1 MEVTLGKLMVVNSP
15 AQYVFLL
22 DDLWRSSGSAVSL
35 MSQLPSS
42 HVDNMETNAFLV
54 RLGDYSQSLTKKIMH
69 GQPVRSDDR
78 SQLEALHNSC
88 ADLSQRMRQKLENGE
103 YSVALM
109 DQGGY
114 FSASIPNESE
124 GTKGP
129 AETGA
134 GNSPGPEATAGSGQ
148 QNSGNSGIETEE
160 SKGKAEGPKGAGQNE
175 QEGQQQYPVLIYDGP
190 FAESVDKLQPKGLK
204 GRDVTSDE
212 AMQEALRISG
222 DAQLT
227 YGGES
232 QGSIPAYNFSGSY
245 PDGRFVEAS
254 VTKKGGDILW
264 FMSAATGG
272 AEGVP
277 DKTVTD
283 GYKKSASEFLDK
295 AGFRGMRSTYAQFY
309 SGICLINFA
318 AVQNGVILYSDL
330 VKVWVDR
337 ETSKIVGLDARNYR
351 FSHTWRDLPQTKI
364 SKQEAKDLLS
374 ENLDVKDEQLA
385 LIPITPQMEKLCWE
399 FKGTFSG
406 ESYIVYINALTG
418 DEEQVYRII
427 DSESGQLVI

>member
-1 MEVTLGKLMVVNSP
+1 
-15 AQYVFLL
+15 
-22 DDLWRSSGSAVSL
+22 
-35 MSQLPSS
+35 
-42 HVDNMETNAFLV
+42 METNAFLV

-69 GQPVRSDDR
+69 GQPILDEDR
-78 SQLEALHNSC
+78 SQLEALHNAC
-88 ADLSQRMRQKLENGE
+88 AGLSQRMRQKLENGE
-103 YSVALM
+103 FSVALI
-109 DQGGY
+109 DTDGY
-114 FSASIPNESE
+114 FSASLPNESE
-124 GTKGP
+124 GTTGP

-134 GNSPGPEATAGSGQ
+134 GNTQGPEASAGGGQ
-148 QNSGNSGIETEE
+148 QNNNSSGTETEQ
-160 SKGKAEGPKGAGQNE
+160 SKDRAEGPKGAGENE
-175 QEGQQQYPVLIYDGP
+175 QEGQQKYPVLIYDGP
-190 FAESVDKLQPKGLK
+190 FAESVDKLQPKGLRGK
-204 GRDVTSDE
+204 DVSSDE
-212 AMQEALRISG
+212 AMQTALKIAG

-227 YGGES
+227 YSGES
-232 QGSIPAYNFSGSY
+232 QSTIAAYNFSGSY
-245 PDGRFVEAS
+245 PDGRFVEVS

-277 DKTVTD
+277 DKNTAD
-283 GYKKSASEFLDK
+283 GYKKSAAEFLK
-295 AGFRGMRSTYAQFY
+295 KNGFGDMQSAYAQFY

-351 FSHTWRDLPQTKI
+351 FSHTWRDLPQLKI
-364 SKQEAKDLLS
+364 SKQEATDLLS
-374 ENLDVKDEQLA
+374 ENLEVKDVQLA
-385 LIPITPQMEKLCWE
+385 LIPITPQTEKLCWE

-418 DEEQVYRII
+418 DEEQIYRII